1 VKRDPL
7 AYGAILVLA
16 SVWGYNWVVIKV
28 ATHDADAFTV
38 SAIRT
43 VVGAICLF
51 GALAATRRSLRPPP
65 FWPTLTLGLL
75 QTTIY
80 TLLQVLAIA
89 TGGAGR
95 TAVLFYTM
103 PFWIVLLAWPI
114 LHERVSRNGFI
125 ALVLAAIGVA
135 FVVSPLDVT
144 RGLLS
149 KGLSIVGAVI
159 WAASSVYAKLVNAR
173 DGTNLLALTAWQ
185 MFFGSLPLVVVAALV
200 PVHHVALTPAFLL
213 AIAYIAIPATG
224 LAWLLWMFL
233 LDRLPAGIVGVASL
247 LTPVVGVLAAW
258 LQLGERP
265 GTLELIGMLCIVTAL
280 FFNLAPTRTP
290 AAGLAKAAAE

>member
-7 AYGAILVLA
+7 AYAAILVLA
-16 SVWGYNWVVIKV
+16 SIWGYNWVVIKV
-28 ATHDADAFTV
+28 ATHDADAFSV

-51 GALAATRRSLRPPP
+51 GALIATRRSLRPPP
-65 FWPTLTLGLL
+65 FWPTLMLGLL
-75 QTTIY
+75 QTTVY

-89 TGGAGR
+89 TGGAGK

-114 LHERVSRNGFI
+114 LHERVSRNSAV
-125 ALVLAAIGVA
+125 ALVLAAAGLA
-135 FVVSPLDVT
+135 FVLSPLDVAH
-144 RGLLS
+144 GLVS
-149 KGLSIVGAVI
+149 KALAVAGAVI

-173 DGTNLLALTAWQ
+173 DGADLLALTMWQ
-185 MFFGSLPLVVVAALV
+185 MLFGSIPLVAVAALI
-200 PVHHVALTPAFLL
+200 PAHHIVLTPAFIL

-233 LDRLPAGIVGVASL
+233 LNRLPAGVVGVASL
-247 LTPVVGVLAAW
+247 LTPVIGVLAAW

-265 GTLELIGMLCIVTAL
+265 GVLELIGMACIVAAL
-280 FFNLAPTRTP
+280 FVNLMPARTAPARR
-290 AAGLAKAAAE
+290 